1 MNLKLCDITSILEK
15 AVECVEYYKNEWL
28 NNKVFTLYLSNG
40 EKVKFSIA
48 PQNVPHLLGIDLYSL
63 RGIINLTSSDP
74 LEMIK
79 ELLSRDY
86 ELYNKFK
93 CGVLKESDVF
103 SDHIQ
108 DKINN
113 FKNNITGNV
122 VKILEETI
130 FVCQY
135 KSERSWDI
143 TTNNQKYDY
152 ILVRKLD
159 NGKIGILCLVKNKN
173 QCYAM
178 SNRVPGDEI
187 SLDNFFSENIKNQ
200 EITLLSGIN
209 MHNILND
216 SEFSKSLYS
225 DQKISKYRVLKP
237 YRERYN
243 CHIDISSDYEYAIG
257 KLCNNRY
264 EKLENKNIIEMIV
277 ESIANRELINTDE
290 IDDFM
295 LLNIVNAWNDHVC
308 KVGSNISDD
317 VKISYTTAIEELK
330 TFKSLVSQLEEKNRT
345 LEANVDELTKTNE
358 QLVKETEEQKQV
370 IANVYEIVKP
380 RTN

>member
-15 AVECVEYYKNEWL
+15 AVECVEYYKSEWL

-63 RGIINLTSSDP
+63 RGIINLTSNEP

-79 ELLSRDY
+79 ELATKDY

-108 DKINN
+108 DKLNN

-122 VKILEETI
+122 VKILEETM

-135 KSERSWDI
+135 RSERSWDI

-178 SNRVPGDEI
+178 SNRVPGDEV
-187 SLDNFFSENIKNQ
+187 SLDKFFSENIKNQ
-200 EITLLSGIN
+200 EITLLSGVN

-225 DQKISKYRVLKP
+225 DQKISKCRILKP

-264 EKLENKNIIEMIV
+264 EKLENKNVIEIIV
-277 ESIANRELINTDE
+277 ESIANRELINTDD

-330 TFKSLVSQLEEKNRT
+330 TFKSLVTQLEEKNKF
-345 LEANVDELTKTNE
+345 LEANVDELTKSNE
-358 QLVKETEEQKQV
+358 QLTKENEEKETKL
-370 IANVYEIVKP
+370 NKVYEIIKP

>member
-1 MNLKLCDITSILEK
+1 
-15 AVECVEYYKNEWL
+15 
-28 NNKVFTLYLSNG
+28 
-40 EKVKFSIA
+40 
-48 PQNVPHLLGIDLYSL
+48 
-63 RGIINLTSSDP
+63 
-74 LEMIK
+74 MIK
-79 ELLSRDY
+79 ELLTRDY

-103 SDHIQ
+103 SDHIE
-108 DKINN
+108 DKLNN

-135 KSERSWDI
+135 KSEKSQDV

-159 NGKIGILCLVKNKN
+159 NGKIDILCLVKNKN

-178 SNRVPGDEI
+178 NNRVPGDEV
-187 SLDNFFSENIKNQ
+187 SLDKFFSENIKNQ
-200 EITLLSGIN
+200 EITLLSDVN

-225 DQKISKYRVLKP
+225 DQKISKYRILKP

-264 EKLENKNIIEMIV
+264 EKLENKNVIEMIV
-277 ESIANRELINTDE
+277 ESIANKQIISTDD
-290 IDDFM
+290 IDDYM

-330 TFKSLVSQLEEKNRT
+330 TFKNLVNQLEEKNKT

-358 QLVKETEEQKQV
+358 QLIKETEEQKQT
-370 IANVYEIVKP
+370 IASVYEIIKP
-380 RTN
+380 RIN